1 VAAVTTTGAPA
12 APANARTAAA
22 VVSRVESWWFPPIA
36 LGRVAA
42 LRLLAYLFIPVD
54 VILTTSWIAEHKYVP
69 TDWFR
74 PVRLARI
81 VHLPAPTYDGVTTVR
96 ALLLAAAVV
105 AAVLAI
111 AGAGR
116 ALRVAGVVV
125 AVLYLWW
132 MLIGQSY
139 GKVDHDRFAFVLM
152 LFVLPTVG
160 AARLGDRTSSERAG
174 WAVRMVQIGVV
185 ATYFLAAWAKIRFGG
200 WGWVNGAT
208 LTSAVLRRGT
218 GWAQWTLDAP
228 GFLRA
233 FQWFMVAF
241 ELGSIVLLFI
251 TRKRLLYTLVGML
264 VAFHVMTFMMLRI
277 IFLPHLVALMSFLPL
292 ELLWARP
299 GRRRATSGTSGEE
312 LADHRLGE
320 PQPLV
325 EPLLVGQ
332 EALAVGPHQLHDVER
347 GLAVPGAGGVEQGRP
362 VGELDRREHATQPV
376 VEQAHQFDTE
386 GDLGAAP
393 QHVGDEGQQP
403 V

>member
-1 VAAVTTTGAPA
+1 MAAVTTTGAPA

-22 VVSRVESWWFPPIA
+22 VVSRAESWWFPPIA

-160 AARLGDRTSSERAG
+160 TARLGDRTPSERAG

-185 ATYFLAAWAKIRFGG
+185 ATYFG
-200 WGWVNGAT
+200 
-208 LTSAVLRRGT
+208 
-218 GWAQWTLDAP
+218 
-228 GFLRA
+228 
-233 FQWFMVAF
+233 
-241 ELGSIVLLFI
+241 
-251 TRKRLLYTLVGML
+251 
-264 VAFHVMTFMMLRI
+264 
-277 IFLPHLVALMSFLPL
+277 
-292 ELLWARP
+292 
-299 GRRRATSGTSGEE
+299 
-312 LADHRLGE
+312 
-320 PQPLV
+320 
-325 EPLLVGQ
+325 
-332 EALAVGPHQLHDVER
+332 
-347 GLAVPGAGGVEQGRP
+347 
-362 VGELDRREHATQPV
+362 
-376 VEQAHQFDTE
+376 
-386 GDLGAAP
+386 
-393 QHVGDEGQQP
+393 
-403 V
+403 

>member
-1 VAAVTTTGAPA
+1 VATVTATRPS
-12 APANARTAAA
+12 PRTPLA
-22 VVSRVESWWFPPIA
+22 STVESWWFPPIA

-42 LRLLAYLFIPVD
+42 LRVLAYLFIPVD

-74 PVRLARI
+74 PVRLARV

-105 AAVLAI
+105 AAVLAVV
-111 AGAGR
+111 GAGR

-125 AVLYLWW
+125 ALLYLWW

-139 GKVDHDRFAFVLM
+139 GKVDHDRFGFLLM

-160 AARLGDRTSSERAG
+160 TARLGDRTPSERAG
-174 WAVRMVQIGVV
+174 WAVRMTQIGVV

-208 LTSAVLRRGT
+208 LTRAVLRRGS
-218 GWAQWTLDAP
+218 GLANWTLDAP

-251 TRKRLLYTLVGML
+251 KRKPLLYTLVGLL
-264 VAFHVMTFMMLRI
+264 VVFHVTTFMMLRI

-292 ELLWARP
+292 ELLWPRRARP
-299 GRRRATSGTSGEE
+299 ERRPEPSGQE
-312 LADHRLGE
+312 LADDGLGE
-320 PQPLV
+320 AQPLV
-325 EPLLVGQ
+325 EPILVGQ
-332 EALAVGPHQLHDVER
+332 EPLAIGPHQLHDVER
-347 GLAVPGAGGVEQGRP
+347 RLAVPGARGVEQGSP
-362 VGELDRREHATQPV
+362 VVELDGSEDAAQPV
-376 VEQAHQFDTE
+376 VE
-386 GDLGAAP
+386 
-393 QHVGDEGQQP
+393 
-403 V
+403 

>member
-1 VAAVTTTGAPA
+1 VATVT
-12 APANARTAAA
+12 TAAA
-22 VVSRVESWWFPPIA
+22 GAVVASTTRRESWWFPPIA

-42 LRLLAYLFIPVD
+42 LRVFAYLFIPFD

-74 PVRLARI
+74 PVRLARL
-81 VHLPAPTYDGVTTVR
+81 VHLPAPTYDGVLTVR
-96 ALLLAAAVV
+96 ALLLVAAVV
-105 AAVLAI
+105 AAVLAL

-116 ALRVAGVVV
+116 ALRVAGVAV

-160 AARLGDRTSSERAG
+160 SARLGDRTPSERAG

-208 LTSAVLRRGT
+208 LTRAVLRRGT
-218 GWAQWTLDAP
+218 SWAQWTLDSP

-251 TRKRLLYTLVGML
+251 KRKSLLYAIVGLL
-264 VAFHVMTFMMLRI
+264 VAFHLVTFMMLRI
-277 IFLPHLVALMSFLPL
+277 IFLPHLVALTSFLPL
-292 ELLWARP
+292 EQLGPRRSAARRDV
-299 GRRRATSGTSGEE
+299 GSGQE
-312 LADHRLGE
+312 LADDRLGE
-320 PQPLV
+320 PQPGV
-325 EPLLVGQ
+325 EAVLVGQ
-332 EALAVGPHQLHDVER
+332 EALAVGPDQLDDVER
-347 GLAVPGAGGVEQGRP
+347 GLAVPGAGGLEQRGP
-362 VGELDRREHATQPV
+362 VVELDRGEHAAQPV
-376 VEQAHQFDTE
+376 VE
-386 GDLGAAP
+386 
-393 QHVGDEGQQP
+393 
-403 V
+403 

>member
-1 VAAVTTTGAPA
+1 MAAVTTTGTATTTDDGTEVV
-12 APANARTAAA
+12 TAA
-22 VVSRVESWWFPPIA
+22 SHDSWWFPPIA

-54 VILTTSWIAEHKYVP
+54 VILTTSWIAEHRYVP
-69 TDWFR
+69 TVWFR

-81 VHLPAPTYDGVTTVR
+81 VHLPAPTYDGVLTVR

-105 AAVLAI
+105 AVVLAI

-116 ALRVAGVVV
+116 SLRVAGVVV

-160 AARLGDRTSSERAG
+160 SARLGDRTPSERAG

-218 GWAQWTLDAP
+218 GWARWTLDAP

-251 TRKRLLYTLVGML
+251 TRKRLLYTLVGLL

-292 ELLWARP
+292 EIIGP
-299 GRRRATSGTSGEE
+299 RRRRRHDGSGEE
-312 LADHRLGE
+312 LADDRLGE
-320 PQPLV
+320 QQALV
-325 EPLLVGQ
+325 EAGLVGQ

-347 GLAVPGAGGVEQGRP
+347 GLAVPGAGGVEQRRP
-362 VGELDRREHATQPV
+362 IGELDRGEHAPQPV
-376 VEQAHQFDTE
+376 VEQTHQLDAE
-386 GDLGAAP
+386 GDFGAAP

>member
-1 VAAVTTTGAPA
+1 M
-12 APANARTAAA
+12 
-22 VVSRVESWWFPPIA
+22 
-36 LGRVAA
+36 L
-42 LRLLAYLFIPVD
+42 
-54 VILTTSWIAEHKYVP
+54 
-69 TDWFR
+69 
-74 PVRLARI
+74 
-81 VHLPAPTYDGVTTVR
+81 TVR

-105 AAVLAI
+105 ALVLAI

-116 ALRVAGVVV
+116 SLRVAGVVV

-160 AARLGDRTSSERAG
+160 SARLGDRTVSERAG

-251 TRKRLLYTLVGML
+251 TRKRVLYTLVALL
-264 VAFHVMTFMMLRI
+264 VAFHLMTFMMLRI

-292 ELLWARP
+292 EALGP
-299 GRRRATSGTSGEE
+299 RRSRDDASGEE
-312 LADHRLGE
+312 LADDRLGE
-320 PQPLV
+320 AQPLV
-325 EPLLVGQ
+325 EALLVGQ

-347 GLAVPGAGGVEQGRP
+347 GLTVPGAGGVEQRRP
-362 VGELDRREHATQPV
+362 VVELDRREHAPQPV
-376 VEQAHQFDTE
+376 VQQTHQLDAE